1 MEGCKKSCLSRFFK
15 REIIPVMLSVPDL
28 FLFFLAFDDSI
39 LPMSISKEDVKY
51 VAALARIDVPED
63 KLEGFTSTLA
73 GIVQYVEQLQKL
85 DVDNVKPTSH
95 AVPVGNVFREDVIK
109 PSLTNQE
116 ALAIAVEA
124 KDGSFKVP
132 LVIE

>member
-1 MEGCKKSCLSRFFK
+1 MTFY
-15 REIIPVMLSVPDL
+15 
-28 FLFFLAFDDSI
+28 DSI
-39 LPMSISKEDVKY
+39 LSMSITKEDVKY

-63 KLEGFTSTLA
+63 KLEGMTKILG

-85 DVDNVKPTSH
+85 DVGHVKPTSH
-95 AVPVGNVFREDVIK
+95 AVPVGNVFRPDVIK

>member
-1 MEGCKKSCLSRFFK
+1 M
-15 REIIPVMLSVPDL
+15 P
-28 FLFFLAFDDSI
+28 
-39 LPMSISKEDVKY
+39 ISKEDVKY

-63 KLEGFTSTLA
+63 KLEGFTKTL
-73 GIVQYVEQLQKL
+73 GSIVRYMEQLQKL

-95 AVPVGNVFREDVIK
+95 AVPVGNVFRPDTVK

-124 KDGSFKVP
+124 KDNFFKVP

>member
-1 MEGCKKSCLSRFFK
+1 
-15 REIIPVMLSVPDL
+15 
-28 FLFFLAFDDSI
+28 
-39 LPMSISKEDVKY
+39 MSISKKDVKY
-51 VAALARIDVPED
+51 IAALARVDMPED
-63 KLEGFTSTLA
+63 KLEGFTKIF
-73 GIVQYVEQLQKL
+73 GEIVRYVEQLQKL
-85 DVDNVKPTSH
+85 DLDNVKPTSH
-95 AVPVGNVFREDVIK
+95 AVPVGNVFRPDVVK

>member
-1 MEGCKKSCLSRFFK
+1 
-15 REIIPVMLSVPDL
+15 
-28 FLFFLAFDDSI
+28 
-39 LPMSISKEDVKY
+39 MSISKEDVKY
-51 VAALARIDVPED
+51 VAALARIDLPED

-73 GIVQYVEQLQKL
+73 GIVQYMEQLQKL

-95 AVPVGNVFREDVIK
+95 AVPVGNVFRPDVVK
-109 PSLTNQE
+109 ASLTNSQ

>member
-1 MEGCKKSCLSRFFK
+1 
-15 REIIPVMLSVPDL
+15 
-28 FLFFLAFDDSI
+28 
-39 LPMSISKEDVKY
+39 MSITKEDVKY
-51 VAALARIDVPED
+51 IAALARIDVPED
-63 KLEGFTSTLA
+63 RLQDFAERLG

-85 DVDNVKPTSH
+85 DVADVKPTSH
-95 AVPVGNVFREDVIK
+95 AVFVGNVLRPDVVK
-109 PSLTNQE
+109 TSLTNKE